1 MQARRRTFF
10 VPACNELCYSTFK
23 TGRGGEAHP
32 STRRTRRTHCTH
44 RTPQPEFQVC
54 TPRITILVQP
64 SESVTTDESVNETR
78 NRQDLALRFWRLFS
92 STPVGLAY
100 GVTVGCATGPI
111 GSSYRVTFFTYKLQH
126 AYYCS
131 TCTCTYMLH
140 AHAHATCPSAMVM
153 DMQIHVSMY

>member
-1 MQARRRTFF
+1 M
-10 VPACNELCYSTFK
+10 
-23 TGRGGEAHP
+23 
-32 STRRTRRTHCTH
+32 
-44 RTPQPEFQVC
+44 
-54 TPRITILVQP
+54 
-64 SESVTTDESVNETR
+64 TTDESVNETR

-126 AYYCS
+126 AYYMHMHIHAAC
-131 TCTCTYMLH
+131 TCTCHM
-140 AHAHATCPSAMVM
+140 PRAMVV